1 MCVWG
6 GNLHIFFD
14 VVDTNRAPHDGF
26 GWMMCSKRN
35 YKMPKKSHPIN
46 VYVLHIIPNSAKALI
61 NVHISSFY
69 LILIVKVYV
78 G

>member
-1 MCVWG
+1 MW

-26 GWMMCSKRN
+26 GWMCSKCN
-35 YKMPKKSHPIN
+35 YKMPKNISALVN
-46 VYVLHIIPNSAKALI
+46 AYVLHIIPNRAKVLTR
-61 NVHISSFY
+61 VDISSFY